1 MNIQLQ
7 RKQIIILGLAMSL
20 AVASYWIPIP
30 QRHLPPLA
38 QPELSEPVNV
48 STLNETIAFIRE
60 PATMQRFPVAEQ
72 VAPGLPSRSGLIAKT
87 SEPASV
93 KSLSHK
99 QFIEPRELGN
109 GDTARL
115 GNVLLVPV
123 KNLDPTQKR

>member
-38 QPELSEPVNV
+38 QPELSEPANI
-48 STLNETIAFIRE
+48 STINDSIAFIRE
-60 PATMQRFPVAEQ
+60 PATAQRFPVAEQ
-72 VAPGLPSRSGLIAKT
+72 VVQSLPSRSGLIAKA
-87 SEPASV
+87 SEPVSV
-93 KSLSHK
+93 RSLSRK
-99 QFIEPRELGN
+99 QFIEPQELGN

-123 KNLDPTQKR
+123 KNLDLPQKR